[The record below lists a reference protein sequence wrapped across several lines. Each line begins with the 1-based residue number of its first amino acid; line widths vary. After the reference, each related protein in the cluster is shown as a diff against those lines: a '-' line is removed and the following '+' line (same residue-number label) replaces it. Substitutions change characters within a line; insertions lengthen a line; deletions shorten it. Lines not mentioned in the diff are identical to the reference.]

1 MDSNELV
8 PTSIRTLVFDWDGT
22 LLNSREAT
30 LRAYQIIF
38 QEAGIPLHEEDV
50 FKFYSPN
57 WYRTYEALG
66 LPERLY
72 SWADSRWLEVYRD
85 QPRAFMDNAPQVL
98 KSLKEAGY
106 TLALLTAAN
115 RDRLE
120 EELQSFKLG
129 QFFCKVVCMEDF
141 KRRKPDPFPLLF
153 LMAELGTDPSQT
165 AYIGDS
171 PEDIEMGKKAGV
183 FTIAVKGPY
192 VPERILLASGP
203 SLFVQNLKELAEI
216 FLQCS
221 KSGVQEEEK

>member
-1 MDSNELV
+1 MDSGELV
-8 PTSIRTLVFDWDGT
+8 PTSIRILVFDWDGT

-38 QEAGIPLHEEDV
+38 QEAGIPLREEDV

-57 WYRTYEALG
+57 WYKTYEALG

-85 QPRAFMDNAPQVL
+85 QPRSFMDNAPQVL
-98 KSLKEAGY
+98 KSLKGAGY

-141 KRRKPDPFPLLF
+141 RTRKPDPFPLLS
-153 LMAELGTDPSQT
+153 LMRELGTDPSQT

-183 FTIAVKGPY
+183 LTIAVKGPY

-216 FLQCS
+216 FLQRS
-221 KSGVQEEEK
+221 KSKAQKEEK